1 MLVLITGSTG
11 YLGNEVYNLLKHT
24 KHKIIGTSKSNSSAD
39 YSVDFTSSLNTKH
52 FFKEMEMSLFFLIN
66 PLILLASN
74 FGSTVMNSRPIPV
87 VAIRIQRPR
96 PSTNGFLEARKQTTP
111 FLAMI
116 LMNFAFGIHSKI

>member
-52 FFKEMEMSLFFLIN
+52 FFKEIN
-66 PLILLASN
+66 PDKIIHCAALVPKAKSDYHNKELSRLNIKITKNILS
-74 FGSTVMNSRPIPV
+74 F
-87 VAIRIQRPR
+87 
-96 PSTNGFLEARKQTTP
+96 
-111 FLAMI
+111 
-116 LMNFAFGIHSKI
+116 SKCP